1 MNGNDL
7 LKGLSFV
14 SEKYIDEAENC
25 AFEAEEQKKPVRKS
39 LNRGFLI
46 AAVIAAML
54 LLVGCTVAYVMKMQD
69 FKLGETQESYDAFD
83 PDTLEYLG
91 KETYTEQVFTVAGL
105 QNTPAYQAAQEWFDF
120 KQSYDPDLTI
130 LDSVWGNEPEFPAE
144 YDSYNIYTQE
154 MKDKLDEIVE
164 KYNLKLAGAALEFR
178 TLRNMCDALGIE
190 RIQAAENDVTVS
202 IESGTCRENG
212 NFSLE
217 LDFTLPE
224 DADSEITTTWGSLSW
239 SRKDCFSDDVITF
252 EDTGDWNEWNYT
264 TSSGN
269 EVLITCSPSDWRGWI
284 ICDRE
289 EAIMSIR
296 LEARRD
302 LGSEDGWEYLYLT
315 DKQMEQIADAIDF
328 SIQPRVATQEDVANQ
343 PAASNA
349 ATQDGYTVE
358 LRSVETDG
366 WMARIVMGITAPEGT
381 VISRNPHEGFE
392 DEFYYLDATNFDS
405 FTPAAG
411 KTMGGNG
418 GWNIREDNDGLDNT
432 QDLVLESQVGMEDGS
447 APFGPGT
454 VWNIHFEDIVGSY
467 WDSEKYDT
475 MTDLLAEGEWNFEIT
490 FGEDNSDFREIE
502 FIEEPITMSAITGF
516 KADGTDVFG
525 DIEVTSFTLHTMSAV
540 IRYHFDGSVDFTR
553 YDMPMYAV
561 MKDGT
566 RVEFQVTGGSPG
578 VTWYVMETAID
589 VEQVDHVL
597 LMDGTKLLAP
607 QIEE

>member
-154 MKDKLDEIVE
+154 MKDKLDEIIE

-202 IESGTCRENG
+202 IESGTCSENG

-490 FGEDNSDFREIE
+490 FGEDNGDFREIE

>member
-490 FGEDNSDFREIE
+490 FGEDNGDFREIE